1 MNNLKE
7 AFFDLYTRLVEKI
20 HEHRELRDDI
30 ADDIDTKSFEN
41 GAIFALKQAMK
52 AVQEVYEKELIKAN
66 GWISVDDKLPK
77 DFEKVLLLCDK
88 YGEKTFQEI
97 GYFNPELA
105 KNFDRKESFSIHAF
119 VTHWQYLPDEPKEL
133 TTLHEV

>member
-1 MNNLKE
+1 MNNLESVFSELKSRLTE
-7 AFFDLYTRLVEKI
+7 IQNNIVLTSKDLNINNDDDAFG
-20 HEHRELRDDI
+20 
-30 ADDIDTKSFEN
+30 N

-52 AVQEVYEKELIKAN
+52 AVQETHEKETIKAN

-88 YGEKTFQEI
+88 YGKKTFREI

-105 KNFDRKESFSIHAF
+105 KNLDRKESFSIHAF
-119 VTHWQYLPDEPKEL
+119 VTHWQYLPNPPQE
-133 TTLHEV
+133 